1 MRSTDIEAIGALL
14 AEAAAGTGG
23 AVEQTHTAISAR
35 VFETIGPSATP
46 VRRIHDGIARGVYR
60 AVNGGLRGAA
70 THGSRAWARNQPRDY
85 TPLEASPAGL
95 VAIGAI
101 NGIWGDFLVET
112 GNALAQPFTLRPQ
125 RGGDAIE
132 ATADGLARHY
142 PEATSRVAV
151 FVHGL
156 CETELSWEGVE
167 LRPAVRRATKARRA
181 TDAERAVP
189 LGAAIGPLPFGDR
202 LRDDLDITP
211 VYVRFNSG
219 ARISDNGRALAD
231 LLGRVVAA
239 WPVPVDE
246 LILVGHSLG
255 GLVARSACHLG
266 AEEGAGWT
274 GHVRHVFCLG
284 SPHLGADLEKG
295 VHLLDWALGQV
306 PETRGLGALLRRRSV
321 GVKDLRFGAI
331 TEADWHGHDPDEL
344 LRDRCQEVPFLPD
357 AHYYFVS
364 AALSDGPV
372 GRLLGDLLVRHPS
385 ASGIGRARQIGFEV
399 DRGLQ
404 LSGLSH
410 FDLLTHPDVY
420 AQLRDWIE
428 RAGFAARAEQP
439 VAAEA

>member
-1 MRSTDIEAIGALL
+1 MRSTDIEAIGALV

-23 AVEQTHTAISAR
+23 AVEQTHSAISAR
-35 VFETIGPSATP
+35 VFGAIGPGAEP
-46 VRRIHDGIARGVYR
+46 VRRIHDGISRGVYR

-70 THGSRAWARNQPRDY
+70 THGTRVWARNQPRDY
-85 TPLEASPAGL
+85 TPLDASPAGL

-112 GNALAQPFTLRPQ
+112 GNALAQPMTLRPIA
-125 RGGDAIE
+125 GGDAIP
-132 ATADGLARHY
+132 ATADGLAAAY
-142 PEATSRVAV
+142 PEATGRIAI

-156 CETELSWEGVE
+156 CETELAWNGLE
-167 LRPAVRRATKARRA
+167 LRPSVRRAAKARA
-181 TDAERAVP
+181 AANPERAIL
-189 LGAAIGPLPFGDR
+189 LGDATRPMPFGDR

-219 ARISDNGRALAD
+219 VRISDNGRALSD
-231 LLGRVVAA
+231 LIAEVVDA
-239 WPVPVDE
+239 WPVHVDE

-255 GLVARSACHLG
+255 GLVARSACHVG
-266 AEEGAGWT
+266 ADHEAQWT
-274 GHVRHVFCLG
+274 DRVRHVFCLG

-295 VHLLDWALGQV
+295 VHLLDWALGQF

-331 TEADWHGHDPDEL
+331 AESDWHGHDPDEL

-364 AALSDGPV
+364 AQLTGGPV
-372 GRLLGDLLVRHPS
+372 GRFLGDLLVRHPS
-385 ASGIGRARQIGFEV
+385 ASGVGRARQIGFEV

-428 RAGFAARAEQP
+428 RAGFAAAAD
-439 VAAEA
+439 VAAG